1 MKTSILSLL
10 GLISLGSSPLFA
22 EGGVF
27 KAQVIG
33 SQSELKI
40 KGIEANGF
48 GGSVSRN
55 LNESDQ
61 KDQIDAVGGGAAFE
75 MKLGDPL
82 SVGAGLGYL
91 QYEADSSRQAGYSD
105 FRANVYGSLDLI
117 NQEIFALYALAGLSY
132 HNLSLDDFRSN
143 GVAVSPDPTGLIN
156 MDLGVGARFKL
167 SYNSS
172 FGLEYR
178 YSNTFARNDVDLN
191 LSGAGLTANGL
202 KYKDVGIENNEALA
216 SLGLTF

>member
-10 GLISLGSSPLFA
+10 GLITLVSSPLFA

-40 KGIEANGF
+40 KGLEANGF
-48 GGSVSRN
+48 GGSVSRD
-55 LNESDQ
+55 LNENDQ
-61 KDQIDAVGGGAAFE
+61 KAQIDAVGGGAAIE
-75 MKLGDPL
+75 WNLGDPVR
-82 SVGAGLGYL
+82 VGAGLGYL
-91 QYEADSSRQAGYSD
+91 QYEADNDRQAGYSD
-105 FRANVYGSLDLI
+105 FRGNVYASMDILDL
-117 NQEIFALYALAGLSY
+117 EMFDLYALAGLSY

-143 GVAVSPDPTGLIN
+143 GVVVSADPTGLIN
-156 MDLGVGARFKL
+156 MDFGAGARFKL
-167 SYNSS
+167 SYNST

-178 YSNTFARNDVDLN
+178 YTNTFARNDVDLK
-191 LSGAGLTANGL
+191 LSGAGLTAEGL

-216 SLGLTF
+216 SLGLVF